1 LFIDLDG
8 FGVKSDNIFIRI
20 IRDVFSFELLFILYL
35 FAWVYKA
42 DPRLGWIPV
51 DLTQLFFILSV
62 CSGIIVFLAG
72 KKRFRRKAVFVV
84 FSGVLFVIYVL
95 ISLTWTKGNIYAG
108 QKALYISTLTLW
120 ALIACAFIIASDK
133 NRMARFI
140 NFLLLTSVWIAIE
153 STLKYIRGSI
163 DVINALNSNYLALGY
178 SLGTGLLIS
187 LAYGFLSGKSLS
199 KRFFMLAMSLYFM
212 FLLFVLGGRGPL
224 LSVIISLLIPLVFR
238 NNFLQSNKIRI
249 KKYAAFVVI
258 LLLVLIITS
267 ICLYLRNTLTA
278 TLYRMLLFL
287 EPGMG
292 TSAGTRMGYYLTA
305 VKLWLLNPVF
315 GYGIGS
321 WPILIGLPDMNS
333 YPHNLI
339 LEILVELG
347 LTGLILFGSTVFIA
361 IRGFIRSNNCKIIF
375 LGSVILMMFA
385 NAFISSMLSG
395 DINDNRIIFAVL
407 GLMAFEGSEN
417 EKEDMRSD
425 NSA

>member
-1 LFIDLDG
+1 
-8 FGVKSDNIFIRI
+8 
-20 IRDVFSFELLFILYL
+20 
-35 FAWVYKA
+35 
-42 DPRLGWIPV
+42 
-51 DLTQLFFILSV
+51 
-62 CSGIIVFLAG
+62 
-72 KKRFRRKAVFVV
+72 
-84 FSGVLFVIYVL
+84 
-95 ISLTWTKGNIYAG
+95 
-108 QKALYISTLTLW
+108 
-120 ALIACAFIIASDK
+120 
-133 NRMARFI
+133 
-140 NFLLLTSVWIAIE
+140 
-153 STLKYIRGSI
+153 
-163 DVINALNSNYLALGY
+163 
-178 SLGTGLLIS
+178 
-187 LAYGFLSGKSLS
+187 
-199 KRFFMLAMSLYFM
+199 M

-224 LSVIISLLIPLVFR
+224 LSVLISLLIPLVFR
-238 NNFLQSNKIRI
+238 NNLLQSNKKRI
-249 KKYAAFVVI
+249 KKYAAFIVI
-258 LLLVLIITS
+258 LLLALIIIS
-267 ICLYLRNTLTA
+267 VCLYLRNTLTA

-292 TSAGTRMGYYLTA
+292 TSAGTRMGYYLNA
-305 VKLWLLNPVF
+305 IKLWLLNPVY

-339 LEILVELG
+339 LEVLVELG

-425 NSA
+425 NSS

>member
-140 NFLLLTSVWIAIE
+140 NLLLLISVWIAIE
-153 STLKYIRGSI
+153 STLKYISGSI

-178 SLGTGLLIS
+178 SLGTGVLIS

-199 KRFFMLAMSLYFM
+199 KRLFMLA
-212 FLLFVLGGRGPL
+212 
-224 LSVIISLLIPLVFR
+224 LS
-238 NNFLQSNKIRI
+238 
-249 KKYAAFVVI
+249 
-258 LLLVLIITS
+258 
-267 ICLYLRNTLTA
+267 
-278 TLYRMLLFL
+278 
-287 EPGMG
+287 
-292 TSAGTRMGYYLTA
+292 
-305 VKLWLLNPVF
+305 
-315 GYGIGS
+315 
-321 WPILIGLPDMNS
+321 
-333 YPHNLI
+333 
-339 LEILVELG
+339 
-347 LTGLILFGSTVFIA
+347 
-361 IRGFIRSNNCKIIF
+361 
-375 LGSVILMMFA
+375 
-385 NAFISSMLSG
+385 
-395 DINDNRIIFAVL
+395 
-407 GLMAFEGSEN
+407 
-417 EKEDMRSD
+417 
-425 NSA
+425 